1 MKLNTCVFMFAMT
14 GAVLLGQQKDM
25 VVATQG
31 AAVAGPLTVS
41 LIGGEMVGGAAVS
54 GAPYSAEAVTETTQT
69 LPDGN
74 RIVNKSSSKI
84 YRDSAGRERREQ
96 SLPSFGKAAA
106 GDTAPAM
113 IMISDPVAKVNYSM
127 ETHSKTATKMPAPGP
142 FSVSVKAG
150 MVGGAFTRVLPAP
163 ALAGGS
169 MGPANQIYFSQGR
182 LVGSPESAQK
192 KEDLGRRTMEGVLVE
207 GTRTTTTIPAGQV
220 GNERP
225 IDIVSERW
233 YSSELQVLVMSKDT
247 DPRMGETTYQLTN
260 VSRVEPVASLFEVP
274 SDYQLNDL
282 SNGIQKF
289 ERQRQTIERGGKD
302 EF

>member
-1 MKLNTCVFMFAMT
+1 MKLVFMFAMT
-14 GAVLLGQQKDM
+14 GAVLLGQQKDI
-25 VVATQG
+25 VVTTQG
-31 AAVAGPLTVS
+31 PAVGGPLTVS
-41 LIGGEMVGGAAVS
+41 LIGGEMVGGSAVA

-96 SLPSFGKAAA
+96 SLPNFGKLSA

-142 FSVSVKAG
+142 FTASVKGG

-163 ALAGGS
+163 AIAGAANQLYFTQGRIAGG
-169 MGPANQIYFSQGR
+169 
-182 LVGSPESAQK
+182 PESAQK

-274 SDYQLNDL
+274 PDYQLNDL

-289 ERQRQTIERGGKD
+289 ERRQTIERGGKND

>member
-14 GAVLLGQQKDM
+14 GAVVLAQQKDI
-25 VVATQG
+25 VVTTQG
-31 AAVAGPLTVS
+31 PMVTGPVS
-41 LIGGEMVGGAAVS
+41 VGLIGAEMVGGSAVT

-96 SLPSFGKAAA
+96 SLPNFGKAGA
-106 GDTAPAM
+106 GDNAPAM
-113 IMISDPVAKVNYSM
+113 IMISDPVAKVNYSI

-142 FSVSVKAG
+142 FSVSVKGG
-150 MVGGAFTRVLPAP
+150 MVGPTFTRVVPAP
-163 ALAGGS
+163 AVAGGS
-169 MGPANQIYFSQGR
+169 IGPGNQIFFSQGR
-182 LVGSPESAQK
+182 LAVNPESAQK

-247 DPRMGETTYQLTN
+247 DPRVGETTYQLTN
-260 VSRVEPVASLFEVP
+260 VSRVEPAASLFEVP

-282 SNGIQKF
+282 SNGMQKF
-289 ERQRQTIERGGKD
+289 ERQRQTVERGGKD